1 MARGKMAA
9 RAAHQRAVAAQQE
22 WDEKELR
29 YKHDIAVLNTELS
42 DARLIIEQLRNK
54 LTREV
59 SQLADEQVQAVR
71 ADEKAKQAQLIA
83 ETEDKNIAA
92 GQFILTTLDM
102 ATHLFGW
109 TPMPPAA
116 YAAMIAEFADLL
128 GVSPVDLEP
137 DGPWAQNRALRRN
150 TERVGLKT
158 LAEYNLNQKD
168 LQRRAHEVLFHSMT
182 KR

>member
-29 YKHDIAVLNTELS
+29 YKHDIGVLETELH
-42 DARLIIEQLRNK
+42 DARLTIEQLRNK

-59 SQLADEQVQAVR
+59 SRLADEQVQAAR
-71 ADEKAKQAQLIA
+71 AEEQAKRDKLMDEF
-83 ETEDKNIAA
+83 EDGNIAA
-92 GQFILTTLDM
+92 GQFMLKTLEM

-116 YAAMIAEFADLL
+116 FAALVAEFADMLKI
-128 GVSPVDLEP
+128 SPVDLDP
-137 DGPWAQNRALRRN
+137 DGPWASNRALRRN

-158 LAEYNLNQKD
+158 LAEFNLDQKE
-168 LQRRAHEVLFHSMT
+168 LQRRAHEVLFHHH
-182 KR
+182 RP